1 MKHNFS
7 IKQVNSPFEDTAFF
21 ARNVYKTE
29 GFLFDCGRLG
39 GLTNS
44 EVLAI
49 SEIFISHTHID
60 HFYGFDRILRGTL
73 LSGKRFRV
81 FGPEGIIKNVRGK
94 IDSYTWNLIKSY
106 PVSYEVIELNSGK
119 KEYET
124 AVFSAADGFEM
135 EKGSIKHEDI
145 VLGDGFRFDFDIF
158 DHRVPS
164 VGYRISE
171 KEMVAFKKDV
181 LETEGFLSGK
191 WIGQLKK
198 SVLAGELEGTV
209 DAESR
214 EGIVTMSI
222 RDAQTRFLED
232 VKPQSVTFITDIAP
246 SDENF
251 EKAVALAN
259 DTSILLIECVFLE
272 EDKDHADFKKHLT
285 MTLSK
290 EIFRKSGADKV
301 RFFHFAPRYDQ
312 FRREFYDR
320 LYSDMEEFIL

>member
-1 MKHNFS
+1 MKHNFD

-21 ARNVYKTE
+21 VRNVYKTE

-44 EVLAI
+44 EVLSI

-81 FGPEGIIKNVRGK
+81 FGPQGIIKNVRGK
-94 IDSYTWNLIKSY
+94 IDAYTWNLIKSY

-135 EKGSIKHEDI
+135 VRGSIKHEDLI
-145 VLGDGFRFDFDIF
+145 LGDGFRLDFDIF

-164 VGYRISE
+164 VGYRVSE
-171 KEMVAFKKDV
+171 REMVAVKKDA
-181 LETEGFLSGK
+181 LENGFLPGK
-191 WIGQLKK
+191 WIGELKRRIL
-198 SVLAGELEGTV
+198 SGELDGDIE
-209 DAESR
+209 AESSSGLVKMTIR
-214 EGIVTMSI
+214 E
-222 RDAQTRFLED
+222 AAERFIEH
-232 VKPQSVTFITDIAP
+232 VKPKSVTFITDIAP
-246 SDENF
+246 SSENF
-251 EKAVALAN
+251 EKAVALAK
-259 DTSILLIECVFLE
+259 DTSVLLIECVFLE
-272 EDKDHADFKKHLT
+272 EDFEHADIKKHLT

-290 EIFRKSGADKV
+290 RIFRESGAEKV

-312 FRREFYDR
+312 CRREFYDR
-320 LYSDMEEFIL
+320 LHSDMEGCIY

>member
-1 MKHNFS
+1 MKHNFD

-21 ARNVYKTE
+21 VRNVYKTE

-44 EVLAI
+44 EVLSI

-81 FGPEGIIKNVRGK
+81 FGPQGIIKNVRGK
-94 IDSYTWNLIKSY
+94 IDAYTWNLIKSY

-119 KEYET
+119 KEYDT

-135 EKGSIKHEDI
+135 VRGSIKHEDLI
-145 VLGDGFRFDFDIF
+145 LGDGFRLDFDIF

-164 VGYRISE
+164 VGYRVSE
-171 KEMVAFKKDV
+171 REMVAVKKDA
-181 LETEGFLSGK
+181 LENGFLPGK
-191 WIGQLKK
+191 WIGELKRRIL
-198 SVLAGELEGTV
+198 SGELDGDIE
-209 DAESR
+209 AESSSGLVKMTIR
-214 EGIVTMSI
+214 E
-222 RDAQTRFLED
+222 AAERFIEH
-232 VKPQSVTFITDIAP
+232 VKPKSVTFITDIAP
-246 SDENF
+246 SSENF
-251 EKAVALAN
+251 EKAVALAK
-259 DTSILLIECVFLE
+259 DTSVLLIECVFLE
-272 EDKDHADFKKHLT
+272 EDFEHADIKKHLT

-290 EIFRKSGADKV
+290 RIFRESGAEKV

-312 FRREFYDR
+312 CRREFYDR
-320 LYSDMEEFIL
+320 LHSDMEGCIY